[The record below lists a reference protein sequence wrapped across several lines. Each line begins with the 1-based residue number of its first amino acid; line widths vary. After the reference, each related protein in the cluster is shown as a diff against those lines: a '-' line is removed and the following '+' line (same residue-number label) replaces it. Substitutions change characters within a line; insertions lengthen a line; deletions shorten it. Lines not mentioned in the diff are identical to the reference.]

1 MEGECRGCPS
11 LRAAVFFQVEKLEL
25 DMREGKGGGVVLAVE
40 IEPFT
45 KNGSDSA
52 SWLLLL

>member
-45 KNGSDSA
+45 KTGSDSA